1 MPRVTIPG
9 VGNVMFPDSMSDAD
23 IMAQAK
29 QMQTEAS
36 QPLLDPREL
45 GIGQLIGGG
54 FSRGIEGLK
63 GTVADL
69 IPAFGASMLGRDEYA
84 REQLGEYGARMAAEE
99 EINPTA
105 FKSYKDIQGI
115 GDAGSFIAETF
126 GELGPDIL
134 SFMVGAGVG
143 TTAGKA
149 VAKKGL
155 ESAVKREAAAFAAKR
170 NITGE
175 AKDQIEETML
185 RRAKF
190 GAAGVSARETGAK
203 VGLNTGLIGT
213 SMGINMPDVF
223 QSIYEDTGE
232 LAPGIALTIGS
243 LVGALDTYLPSK
255 ILKQL
260 GPAGKERIAAELL
273 QKSTVV
279 PTTFKKAF
287 AGQVLGTASGEAL
300 TESAQEALSMLGSQI
315 AGDQDPFFSQEN
327 VDQIITSALKG
338 FVGGSTYGA
347 PGAAVEAKRIKDE
360 STRLIAERE
369 AAAQALTPPAGVP
382 ALGYTP
388 TAMPVSST
396 GQAMTPEQAQLLQ
409 QQQEQA
415 QFEARV
421 GQPFSMEGYQG
432 DLFERE
438 KNLAEAEAGLARREQ
453 EAPVSTAPVAE
464 EVVGAGGEFKTSL
477 DADTL
482 KGTGLRPAS
491 GFYKKLL
498 NKDMAN
504 PEDQAA
510 VRDIL
515 VEVRNNPN
523 LSDSTKNAIE
533 SIAMQAFGAFAKQQE
548 MFGPRGGVLKGAD
561 YGRARP
567 KPPVDQPSGDSVQVS
582 DGQVR
587 TESAEGTAAPEEQG
601 LAAPAGVTAESG
613 VGEEPSGTALEPTA
627 EEDIAEQKRLLRRR
641 ADAERVVRRAQTSEE
656 SRKAKEKLQ
665 KVDDE
670 IDAFRAGADP
680 RADKRVAE
688 ILARS
693 AESQRRYE
701 EFTAELDANKA
712 LSQEEQDAIQA
723 ELQAEMGSEAAPVV
737 EEGKAKPARKRTK
750 GVSKGVVTAS
760 PTEPAEPVAKV
771 TTSTK
776 AKKQATAKATKA
788 VKEEKQPKVEG
799 TKEFRDLEGS
809 SSKDFMDFLGAGYMG
824 FAKQDVTDIDDN
836 VKVTNLLSNRVMVS
850 PKSNAA
856 KVYFSKMPRLVDNLV
871 NMAYDLAFDT
881 PQFRTEGESKLE
893 AKFFQGMNGANARL
907 AVDWVRANL
916 GPDANKRL
924 TRFISGFEQARDAYD
939 DKKLMSL
946 IMGGLSGTREN
957 YQDETVQGYID
968 ALQEELASTRNR
980 AERRAATGKTK
991 KLEADAVSNIGK
1003 PLHPAIVSALRQGDI
1018 VGALR
1023 LFGASNSG
1031 MLSKLANR
1039 LAEVIGDANIII
1051 QENLVDEAGNPV
1063 AGFFDPKTNTIH
1075 IDATIGMNS
1084 HTLLHEAVHAVT
1096 SHILENAS
1104 HVVTKQL
1111 QQLFD
1116 LVKGSLGSAY
1126 GATNLD
1132 EFVAEVKA
1140 NPEMKALLQ
1149 SINPNGEKINAWD
1162 KFVRIITNMLRR
1174 IVGMPPKPMESAFD
1188 TADRL
1193 IDAIISPAP
1202 DSRDAGKL
1210 FSVANSGTASKV
1222 FDRFGQTLESLPGM
1236 TPERAD
1242 NVHEFLKNTVGGNFR
1257 NFMLSLLPLN
1267 ALADIAK
1274 QKGLKNAMDVDRI
1287 VNERGGYEYKMN
1299 ESIEPLIQ
1307 RAEKFAKTNSQQQV
1321 DLFNEVVYGSTL
1333 GKVDPT
1339 KPRTDYKTPEQLA
1352 EYDKVKANYNKLNA
1366 NGKALYTQMRDAY
1379 KAMYQEIINSI
1390 GQRID
1395 AAVAD
1400 PATAKLIK
1408 QDIFDKLVQKG
1419 NIDPYFPLTRYGK
1432 YWLSYSARDAS
1443 GQMEFYVEAFET
1455 ERERSR
1461 MMAELQ
1467 KEGASDIEAFS
1478 NLSELNYRR
1487 VPSGSFVNS
1496 VLQIME
1502 LNKVDPK
1509 ASEEV
1514 MRLFLSTLPETA
1526 FAQSFQK
1533 RKETLGF
1540 KKDAIRALREKMYR
1554 TSHQLASMRYAAKL
1568 NAALDQMK
1576 DFARAVGKGT
1586 GEEAQRDN
1594 RVVNEYVKE
1603 FEKRINYINN
1613 PSVSKWAQV
1622 ATSFGFNMT
1631 LGFNVSSAV
1640 INLTQIPLIVLPYLG
1655 GIYGLDNTRRAL
1667 QQAYGIHLRS
1677 GFSRDVEIMGS
1688 NGQMVK
1694 QKAMPALDNYNFDDP
1709 NLPPE
1714 VRRLKTLSRVATD
1727 QGQLNRSQLYDI
1739 LEADDRSNPMSKI
1752 NAASGFIFHHGERIN
1767 RQVSLIAT
1775 YNLELD
1781 RLANPKAKLE
1791 EGGTAGDLTQEQK
1804 EEYAANRAIYLTEMT
1819 NGGIS
1824 AAAAPRIAQS
1834 SLGKVLFMFKRY
1846 GVSMYYMLFKTA
1858 REALKNED
1866 PEVRKAAMKQIAGIY
1881 GTAALFAGI
1890 QGLPLFGIAAMVY
1903 NMFAD
1908 DDEDDFESA
1917 TRSYLGEFWYKGL
1930 FNYVTNVEIAGRTG
1944 LSDLIVRDAGKQDS
1958 QTLALTMMEM
1968 LGGPVYGVASKV
1980 ERGLNMIRDGNV
1992 ERGIENIL
2000 PTSLGNAM
2008 KSIRYATEGT
2018 RTLRGDPIT
2027 GEVNSW
2033 NIAAQLFGFAPA
2045 DYSKQLEINS
2055 RLKGI
2060 DKKINQEASKIKRQY
2075 YVAHR
2080 VGDTE
2085 AKQEA
2090 KEKLLEL
2097 GAKHKGLEINRAT
2110 IGDILDRSMQAQE
2123 RATKETVNG
2132 VRYSSKMRKELMD
2145 MAKELE
2151 D

>member
-23 IMAQAK
+23 IMAQAQ
-29 QMQTEAS
+29 QMQADAS
-36 QPLLDPREL
+36 KPLLDPREL

-54 FSRGIEGLK
+54 FSRGIESLK
-63 GTVADL
+63 GTALDL
-69 IPAFGASMLGRDEYA
+69 IPALGASMIGRDEYA
-84 REQLGEYGARMAAEE
+84 KEQLGEYGKRMAAEE

-105 FKSYKDIQGI
+105 FKSYKDVQGI
-115 GDAGSFIAETF
+115 GDAGSFVAETF
-126 GELGPDIL
+126 GELGPDII
-134 SFMVGAGVG
+134 SFMLGAGVG

-155 ESAVKREAAAFAAKR
+155 ESAVKRGATEFAAKR
-170 NITGE
+170 GLTGE

-185 RRAKF
+185 RRAKL
-190 GAAGVSARETGAK
+190 GAAGVSATETGAK

-213 SMGINMPDVF
+213 SMGVNVPDVF

-243 LVGALDTYLPSK
+243 LVGALDTYLPGK

-327 VDQIITSALKG
+327 VDQIITAALKG
-338 FVGGSTYGA
+338 FVGGGTYGL
-347 PGAAVEAKRIKDE
+347 PGAAVEANREKSERNN
-360 STRLIAERE
+360 LIAQRE
-369 AAAQALTPPAGVP
+369 AAAQALTPADVP

-388 TAMPVSST
+388 QVMPVTPS
-396 GQAMTPEQAQLLQ
+396 GQAMDPQQAEMLR

-415 QFEARV
+415 EFEARV
-421 GQPFSMEGYQG
+421 GKPFSMEGYQG

-438 KNLAEAEAGLARREQ
+438 KNLAEAEAALTQRDQ
-453 EAPVSTAPVAE
+453 EAPASTAPVAE

-482 KGTGLRPAS
+482 KGTGLKPAS

-523 LSDSTKNAIE
+523 LSDSTKQAIE
-533 SIAMQAFGAFAKQQE
+533 SIAMQAFGAFAQQQE
-548 MFGPRGGVLKGAD
+548 MFGPRGGILKGAD

-567 KPPVDQPSGDSVQVS
+567 KPPVDQPSGDSVQVP
-582 DGQVR
+582 DEQVR

-601 LAAPAGVTAESG
+601 LVTPAGVTAESG
-613 VGEEPSGTALEPTA
+613 VREEPSGTALEVPQNLV
-627 EEDIAEQKRLLRRR
+627 DLLTQARE
-641 ADAERVVRRAQTSEE
+641 ADT
-656 SRKAKEKLQ
+656 KASMSKYS
-665 KVDDE
+665 
-670 IDAFRAGADP
+670 
-680 RADKRVAE
+680 ADKRNATM
-688 ILARS
+688 AS
-693 AESQRRYE
+693 RRYLNAME
-701 EFTAELDANKA
+701 QATGTSEVTSPAWQALNNAVVEKA
-712 LSQEEQDAIQA
+712 DTLSQEDQDAIQA
-723 ELQAEMGSEAAPVV
+723 ELEAEMGGETAPVV
-737 EEGKAKPARKRTK
+737 EKGKTKPTSKRTK
-750 GVSKGVVTAS
+750 GPAKGVVVAS

-776 AKKQATAKATKA
+776 AKKQATAKAPK
-788 VKEEKQPKVEG
+788 VVEEKQPKVEG
-799 TKEFRDLEGS
+799 TREFRDLEGS
-809 SSKDFMDFLGAGYMG
+809 SAKDFTDFLGAGYTG
-824 FAKQDVTDIDDN
+824 FAKEDVTDIDDN
-836 VKVTNLLSNRVMVS
+836 VKVTNLLSNRVMIS

-856 KVYFSKMPRLVDNLV
+856 KTYFSKMPRLVDNLV

-881 PQFRTEGESKLE
+881 PQFRSEGESKQE

-907 AVDWVRANL
+907 SVDWVRANL

-924 TRFISGFEQARDAYD
+924 SRFITGFEQARDAYD

-946 IMGGLSGTREN
+946 IMGGLSGTRES

-968 ALQEELASTRNR
+968 ALQEELASSRNR

-1039 LAEVIGDANIII
+1039 LAEVIGDANIVI

-1149 SINPNGEKINAWD
+1149 SINPNGEKITAYD

-1174 IVGMPPKPMESAFD
+1174 LVGMPPKPMESAFD
-1188 TADRL
+1188 AADRL
-1193 IDAIISPAP
+1193 VDAIISPAP

-1210 FSVANSGTASKV
+1210 FSVANSGTAGKV
-1222 FDRFGQTLESLPGM
+1222 FDRLGDTIAGLPGM

-1267 ALADIAK
+1267 ALADVAK

-1287 VNERGGYEYKMN
+1287 VNERGGYEYRMN

-1307 RAEKFAKTNSQQQV
+1307 RAEKFAKTNGQV
-1321 DLFNEVVYGSTL
+1321 QLDLFNEVVYGSTL

-1467 KEGASDIEAFS
+1467 KEGAGDIEAFS

-1622 ATSFGFNMT
+1622 ATSIGFNMT

-1655 GIYGLDNTRRAL
+1655 GVYGFDATRKAL
-1667 QQAYGIHLRS
+1667 QDAYGIHLRS

-1709 NLPPE
+1709 KLPPE
-1714 VRRLKTLSRVATD
+1714 VRRLKTLARIATD
-1727 QGQLNRSQLYDI
+1727 QGQLNRSQLFDI
-1739 LEADDRSNPMSKI
+1739 LEADDRSNPLAKV
-1752 NAASGFIFHHGERIN
+1752 NAASGFIFHHGERVN

-1791 EGGTAGDLTQEQK
+1791 EGGTAGDLTQQQK

-1944 LSDLIVRDAGKQDS
+1944 LSDLIVRDSGKQDS
-1958 QTLALTMMEM
+1958 QTVALTMMEM

-1980 ERGLNMIRDGNV
+1980 ERGLKMISEGNV

-2008 KSIRYATEGT
+2008 KSFRYATEGT
-2018 RTLRGDPIT
+2018 KTLRGDPIT

-2097 GAKHKGLEINRAT
+2097 GAKHRGLEINRAT
-2110 IGDILDRSMQAQE
+2110 IGDILDRSMKAQE

-2145 MAKELE
+2145 MAKDLE

>member
-1 MPRVTIPG
+1 
-9 VGNVMFPDSMSDAD
+9 MFPDSMSDAD

-63 GTVADL
+63 GTAFDL
-69 IPAFGASMLGRDEYA
+69 IPALGASIIGKDEYA
-84 REQLGEYGARMAAEE
+84 REQLGEYAKRMAAEE

-105 FKSYKDIQGI
+105 FKSYKNVDSI
-115 GDAGSFIAETF
+115 GDVGGFVAETF
-126 GELGPDIL
+126 GELGPDII
-134 SFMVGAGVG
+134 SFMLGAGVG
-143 TTAGKA
+143 TTAGKV

-155 ESAVKREAAAFAAKR
+155 ESAVKKEAAEFAAKR

-175 AKDQIEETML
+175 AKDKLEETML
-185 RRAKF
+185 RRAQY
-190 GAAGVSARETGAK
+190 GAAGTSAAESGAK
-203 VGLNTGLIGT
+203 IGLNTGLWGT
-213 SMGINMPDVF
+213 SLGINVPDVF
-223 QSIYEDTGE
+223 QSVYEDTGE

-279 PTTFKKAF
+279 PTTWKKAF
-287 AGQVLGTASGEAL
+287 GAEVLKTASGEGL
-300 TESAQEALSMLGSQI
+300 TESAQEALTILGSQI
-315 AGDQDPFFSQEN
+315 AGDKDPFFSGEN
-327 VDQIITSALKG
+327 VDHIITSALKG
-338 FVGGSTYGA
+338 FVGGGTYGT

-360 STRLIAERE
+360 RNLQIAERE
-369 AAAQALTPPAGVP
+369 AKQQGIDQALTPPAGVP

-388 TAMPVSST
+388 TTMPVTPS
-396 GQAMTPEQAQLLQ
+396 GQAMDPQQAEMLR
-409 QQQEQA
+409 QQQEQQA
-415 QFEARV
+415 FEERV

-438 KNLAEAEAGLARREQ
+438 KNLAEAEAGLAQRDQ
-453 EAPVSTAPVAE
+453 EAPVSVAPVAE
-464 EVVGAGGEFKTSL
+464 EVVGAGEEFKTSL
-477 DADTL
+477 DANTL
-482 KGTGLRPAS
+482 KGTGLKPAS

-515 VEVRNNPN
+515 VEIRNNPN
-523 LSDSTKNAIE
+523 LSDSTKQAIE

-548 MFGPRGGVLKGAD
+548 MIGPRGGILKGAD
-561 YGRARP
+561 YGRTRP
-567 KPPVDQPSGDSVQVS
+567 KPPVAEPDGDSVQVPA
-582 DGQVR
+582 GQAR
-587 TESAEGTAAPEEQG
+587 IESAEGTAAPEEQG
-601 LAAPAGVTAESG
+601 LAAPAGLTTEPG
-613 VGEEPSGTALEPTA
+613 VREEPSGVALEEVPQGLV
-627 EEDIAEQKRLLRRR
+627 DLLTQARE
-641 ADAERVVRRAQTSEE
+641 ADAKASTSKY
-656 SRKAKEKLQ
+656 S
-665 KVDDE
+665 
-670 IDAFRAGADP
+670 
-680 RADKRVAE
+680 ADKRNATM
-688 ILARS
+688 AS
-693 AESQRRYE
+693 RRYLNAME
-701 EFTAELDANKA
+701 QATGTNEVTSPAWQALNNAVVQKA
-712 LSQEEQDAIQA
+712 DTLSQEEQDAIQA
-723 ELQAEMGSEAAPVV
+723 ELEAEMGGEAAPVV
-737 EEGKAKPARKRTK
+737 EAGEVKPAAKRTK
-750 GVSKGVVTAS
+750 GVSKGVVTAA
-760 PTEPAEPVAKV
+760 PTQPAEPTAKV

-776 AKKQATAKATKA
+776 AKKQATAKAPKA
-788 VKEEKQPKVEG
+788 VEEKAPKPSKVEG

-824 FAKQDVTDIDDN
+824 FAKEDVTDIDDN
-836 VKVTNLLSNRVMVS
+836 ITVTSLLNDRVKPDQNST
-850 PKSNAA
+850 AA
-856 KVYFSKMPRLVDNLV
+856 KNYFSKMPRLVDNLI

-881 PQFRTEGESKLE
+881 PQFRAEGESKLE
-893 AKFFQGMNGANARL
+893 AKFFQGMNGKNARL

-916 GPDANKRL
+916 TPDANKRL
-924 TRFISGFEQARDAYD
+924 SGFIRGFEQARDAYT

-946 IMGGLSGTREN
+946 IMSGMSGTREN

-980 AERRAATGKTK
+980 TERRAATGKTK
-991 KLEADAVSNIGK
+991 KLEADAVSSIGK
-1003 PLHPAIVSALRQGDI
+1003 PLHPSIVSALRQGDI

-1039 LAEVIGDANIII
+1039 LAEVIGDTNIVI
-1051 QENLVDEAGNPV
+1051 QENLVDEVGNPV
-1063 AGFFDPKTNTIH
+1063 AGFYDPKTNTIH

-1104 HVVTKQL
+1104 HIVTKQL

-1140 NPEMKALLQ
+1140 NPEMVGLLK
-1149 SINPNGEKINAWD
+1149 SINPNGEKITAWD

-1174 IVGMPPKPMESAFD
+1174 IVGMPSKPMESAFD
-1188 TADRL
+1188 VADRL
-1193 IDAIISPAP
+1193 VDAIISPAP
-1202 DSRDAGKL
+1202 DSRDAGRL
-1210 FSVANSGTASKV
+1210 FAVANSGTAGKI
-1222 FDRFGQTLESLPGM
+1222 FDRLGDTIAGLPGM

-1242 NVHEFLKNTVGGNFR
+1242 GVHEFLKNTVGGNFR
-1257 NFMLSLLPLN
+1257 NFILSALPQN
-1267 ALADIAK
+1267 ALDDVAAS
-1274 QKGLKNAMDVDRI
+1274 KGLKNARMVGRLI
-1287 VNERGGYEYKMN
+1287 NEKGGYEYKMN

-1307 RAEKFAKTNSQQQV
+1307 RAEKFAKTNGQAQV
-1321 DLFNEVVYGSTL
+1321 DLFNGVVYGSTL

-1339 KPRTDYKTPEQLA
+1339 KLRTDYKTPEQLT

-1366 NGKALYTQMRDAY
+1366 NGKDLYVKMRDAY

-1390 GQRID
+1390 NQRID
-1395 AAVAD
+1395 ASVSD

-1408 QDIFDKLVQKG
+1408 EDILAKLTQKG
-1419 NIDPYFPLTRYGK
+1419 NIDPYFPLARYGK

-1461 MMAELQ
+1461 YVQQLLAGKTKQ
-1467 KEGASDIEAFS
+1467 EADAMQLERFS

-1487 VPSGSFVNS
+1487 VPSGAFVNS
-1496 VLQIME
+1496 IFQIME

-1509 ASEEV
+1509 VSEEV

-1540 KKDAIRALREKMYR
+1540 NKDAIRALREKMYR
-1554 TSHQLASMRYAAKL
+1554 TSHQLSSMRYAAKL
-1568 NAALDQMK
+1568 NAVLDEMK
-1576 DFARAVGKGT
+1576 DYTSAVGKGT
-1586 GEEAQRDN
+1586 NEESQRDN
-1594 RVVNEYVKE
+1594 RVLNEYVKE
-1603 FEKRINYINN
+1603 YEKRISYINN
-1613 PSVSKWAQV
+1613 PTVSKWAQV

-1655 GIYGLDNTRRAL
+1655 GIYGLDATRKAL
-1667 QQAYGIHLRS
+1667 QDAYGVHLRS
-1677 GFSRDVEIMGS
+1677 GFSRDVEIIGA
-1688 NGQMVK
+1688 NGEKVK
-1694 QKAMPALDNYNFDDP
+1694 QKSMPALDNYDFDDP
-1709 NLPPE
+1709 KLPPE
-1714 VRRLKTLSRVATD
+1714 VRRLKTLARIASE

-1739 LEADDRSNPMSKI
+1739 LEVDERSNPMSKI
-1752 NAASGFIFHHGERIN
+1752 NALSGFIFHHGERVN
-1767 RQVSLIAT
+1767 RQVALIAT
-1775 YNLELD
+1775 YNLELN

-1804 EEYAANRAIYLTEMT
+1804 KEYAANRSIYLTEMT
-1819 NGGIS
+1819 NGGIA

-1866 PEVRKAAMKQIAGIY
+1866 PEVRKAAMKQLAGIY
-1881 GTAALFAGI
+1881 GTAALFAGA
-1890 QGLPLFGIAAMVY
+1890 QGLPMFGILAMVY
-1903 NMFAD
+1903 NLFAD
-1908 DDEDDFESA
+1908 EDEDDLETA
-1917 TRSYLGEFWYKGL
+1917 TRSYLGEFFYKGL
-1930 FNYVTNVEIAGRTG
+1930 FNYVTNTEVAARTG
-1944 LSDLIVRDAGKQDS
+1944 LSDLIIRDAGKQDS
-1958 QTLALTMMEM
+1958 QTIALTMMEM

-1980 ERGLNMIRDGNV
+1980 ERGLKMIGEGNV
-1992 ERGIENIL
+1992 QRGIENIL
-2000 PTSLGNAM
+2000 PTAFGNLM
-2008 KSIRYATEGT
+2008 KSFRYATEGT
-2018 RTLRGDPIT
+2018 QTLRGDPIT
-2027 GEVNSW
+2027 GEVNAW
-2033 NIAAQLFGFAPA
+2033 NIGAQLFGFAPA
-2045 DYSKQLEINS
+2045 DYTKQLEINS

-2060 DKKINQEASKIKRQY
+2060 DKKINQEASKLKRQY
-2075 YVAHR
+2075 YVASR
-2080 VGDTE
+2080 VGDTDAKDE
-2085 AKQEA
+2085 AR
-2090 KEKLLEL
+2090 EKLLEL

-2110 IGDILDRSMQAQE
+2110 IGDVLDRSMQAQQ

-2132 VRYSSKMRKELMD
+2132 VRYSSKMRKELLD

>member
-45 GIGQLIGGG
+45 GIGQLISGG

-69 IPAFGASMLGRDEYA
+69 IPALGASMLGRDEYA
-84 REQLGEYGARMAAEE
+84 KEQLGEYSKRMAAEE

-105 FKSYKDIQGI
+105 YKSYKGIEGI
-115 GDAGSFIAETF
+115 GDVPGFVAETF
-126 GELGPDIL
+126 GELGPDIISYML
-134 SFMVGAGVG
+134 GAGVG
-143 TTAGKA
+143 TTVGKA
-149 VAKKGL
+149 ATKKGL
-155 ESAVKREAAAFAAKR
+155 ESVVKKEAAALAAKR
-170 NITGE
+170 GITGE
-175 AKDQIEETML
+175 AKDKLEETML
-185 RRAKF
+185 RRAQT
-190 GAAGVSARETGAK
+190 GAAGANAAETGAK
-203 VGLNTGLIGT
+203 VGLNTGLWGT
-213 SMGINMPDVF
+213 SLGTNVPDVF
-223 QSIYEDTGE
+223 QSVYEDTGE
-232 LAPGIALTIGS
+232 LSPGIALTIGS
-243 LVGALDTYLPSK
+243 LVGALDTYLPGK
-255 ILKQL
+255 VLKQL
-260 GPAGKERIAAELL
+260 GRSGKERIAAEML

-279 PTTFKKAF
+279 PTTWKKAF
-287 AGQVLGTASGEAL
+287 GAEVLKTAGGEGL
-300 TESAQEALSMLGSQI
+300 TESAQEMLSILGSQI
-315 AGDQDPFFSQEN
+315 AGDKDDFFSQEN
-327 VDQIITSALKG
+327 VDHIITSAVKG
-338 FVGGSTYGA
+338 FIGGGTYGT

-360 STRLIAERE
+360 RNNQIAQR
-369 AAAQALTPPAGVP
+369 QAIADALQPAEIP

-388 TAMPVSST
+388 QAMPVTPS
-396 GQAMTPEQAQLLQ
+396 GQAMDPQQAEILR

-415 QFEARV
+415 AFEQRV

-438 KNLAEAEAGLARREQ
+438 KNLAEAEAALADKETTQ
-453 EAPVSTAPVAE
+453 AAEPVAQ
-464 EVVGAGGEFKTSL
+464 EVISEFKTTL

-482 KGTGLRPAS
+482 KGTGLKPAS
-491 GFYKKLL
+491 GFFKKLL

-523 LSDSTKNAIE
+523 LSESTKNAIE

-567 KPPVDQPSGDSVQVS
+567 KPPVTEPSGEGIQIPTEQTRV
-582 DGQVR
+582 
-587 TESAEGTAAPEEQG
+587 ESAEGVAAPEEQG
-601 LAAPAGVTAESG
+601 LDTTAGTISEPG
-613 VGEEPSGTALEPTA
+613 VGEEA
-627 EEDIAEQKRLLRRR
+627 
-641 ADAERVVRRAQTSEE
+641 V
-656 SRKAKEKLQ
+656 
-665 KVDDE
+665 
-670 IDAFRAGADP
+670 GAP
-680 RADKRVAE
+680 
-688 ILARS
+688 L
-693 AESQRRYE
+693 
-701 EFTAELDANKA
+701 T
-712 LSQEEQDAIQA
+712 QEEQDAIQA
-723 ELQAEMGSEAAPVV
+723 ELQAELGAEAAPAIQQAMEQAAPMV
-737 EEGKAKPARKRTK
+737 EAGVAQPIVKPVK
-750 GVSKGVVTAS
+750 GTSKGVVTAA
-760 PTEPAEPVAKV
+760 PTQPAEPVAKV

-776 AKKQATAKATKA
+776 AKKQAAAKAPKA

-824 FAKQDVTDIDDN
+824 FAKEDVTDIDDN

-850 PKSNAA
+850 PKSVAA
-856 KVYFSKMPRLVDNLV
+856 KTYFSKMPRLVDNLI
-871 NMAYDLAFDT
+871 NMAYDLAFNT
-881 PQFRTEGESKLE
+881 PQFRSEGESKQE

-907 AVDWVRANL
+907 ATDWVRANL
-916 GPDANKRL
+916 GKEANSKL
-924 TRFISGFEQARDAYD
+924 SRFISGFEQARDAFT
-939 DKKLMSL
+939 DKKLMAL
-946 IMGGLSGTREN
+946 IMSGLSGTREN

-968 ALQEELASTRNR
+968 TLQEELASTRNR
-980 AERRAATGKTK
+980 AERRAASGKTK
-991 KLEADAVSNIGK
+991 KLEADAVVNIGQ
-1003 PLHPAIVSALRQGDI
+1003 PLHPSIVSALRQGDI
-1018 VGALR
+1018 IGALR

-1039 LAEVIGDANIII
+1039 LAEVIGDTNIVI

-1063 AGFFDPKTNTIH
+1063 AGFYDPKTNTIH

-1149 SINPNGEKINAWD
+1149 SINPNGEKITAWD
-1162 KFVRIITNMLRR
+1162 KFVRIISNMLRR
-1174 IVGMPPKPMESAFD
+1174 IVGMPPKPLESAFD
-1188 TADRL
+1188 AADRL
-1193 IDAIISPAP
+1193 VDMIISPAP

-1210 FSVANSGTASKV
+1210 FSVANSGTAGKV
-1222 FDRFGQTLESLPGM
+1222 FDRLGAALESLPGM

-1242 NVHEFLKNTVGGNFR
+1242 NVHEFLKNTLGGNFR
-1257 NFMLSLLPLN
+1257 SFMLSTLPLN

-1274 QKGLKNAMDVDRI
+1274 QKGLKNAMEVDRI
-1287 VNERGGYEYKMN
+1287 VNERGGFEYKMN
-1299 ESIEPLIQ
+1299 ESIEPLVK
-1307 RAEKFAKTNSQQQV
+1307 RAETFAKTNGQV
-1321 DLFNEVVYGSTL
+1321 QLDLFNEVVYSSTL

-1379 KAMYQEIINSI
+1379 KAMYQQIIESI

-1395 AAVAD
+1395 ASVSD

-1408 QDIFDKLVQKG
+1408 KDIFDKLIQKG

-1467 KEGASDIEAFS
+1467 KEGATDIESFS
-1478 NLSELNYRR
+1478 NLSEINYRR
-1487 VPSGSFVNS
+1487 VPSNSFVNS
-1496 VLQIME
+1496 ILQIME

-1509 ASEEV
+1509 ATEEV

-1526 FAQSFQK
+1526 FAQSFQR

-1554 TSHQLASMRYAAKL
+1554 TSHQIASMRYAAKL

-1576 DFARAVGKGT
+1576 DYARAVGKGT

-1613 PSVSKWAQV
+1613 PTVSKWSQV
-1622 ATSFGFNMT
+1622 ATSIGFNMT
-1631 LGFNVSSAV
+1631 LGFNISSAV

-1655 GIYGLDNTRRAL
+1655 GVYGFDATRKAL
-1667 QQAYGIHLRS
+1667 QDAYGIHLRS
-1677 GFSRDVEIMGS
+1677 GFDREVEIIGA
-1688 NGQMVK
+1688 NGQKVK
-1694 QKAMPALDNYNFDDP
+1694 QKSMPALDNYNFDDP
-1709 NLPPE
+1709 KLPPE
-1714 VRRLKTLSRVATD
+1714 VRRLKTLARIAKD
-1727 QGQLNRSQLYDI
+1727 QGQLNRSQLFDI
-1739 LEADDRSNPMSKI
+1739 LETDDRNNPLAKI
-1752 NAASGFIFHHGERIN
+1752 NAASGFVFHHGERIN

-1903 NMFAD
+1903 NLFAD

-1930 FNYVTNVEIAGRTG
+1930 FNYVTNIEIAGRTG

-1958 QTLALTMMEM
+1958 QTVALTMMEM

-2000 PTSLGNAM
+2000 PTSLGNIM
-2008 KSIRYATEGT
+2008 KGIRYATEGT
-2018 RTLRGDPIT
+2018 KTLRGDPIT
-2027 GEVNSW
+2027 GEVNAW
-2033 NIAAQLFGFAPA
+2033 NVGAQMFGFALA
-2045 DYSKQLEINS
+2045 DYTKQLEINS

-2060 DKKINQEASKIKRQY
+2060 DKKVNQEASKLKRQY
-2075 YVAHR
+2075 YVATR
-2080 VGDTE
+2080 VGDSD
-2085 AKQEA
+2085 AKKAA
-2090 KEKLLEL
+2090 KDKLLEL
-2097 GAKHKGLEINRAT
+2097 GAKHRGLEINEAT
-2110 IGDILDRSMQAQE
+2110 IGDILDRSMKAQE

-2132 VRYSSKMRKELMD
+2132 VRYSSKMRKELLEMSKD
-2145 MAKELE
+2145 ME

>member
-9 VGNVMFPDSMSDAD
+9 VGDVMFPDSMSDND

-29 QMQTEAS
+29 QMQVQAS
-36 QPLLDPREL
+36 QPMLDPREL
-45 GIGQLIGGG
+45 GIGQLIKGG

-63 GTVADL
+63 GTALDL
-69 IPAFGASMLGRDEYA
+69 IPALGASLIGKDDYA
-84 REQLGEYGARMAAEE
+84 REQLGEYAKRMAAEE

-115 GDAGSFIAETF
+115 GDAGSFVAETF
-126 GELGPDIL
+126 GELGPDII

-149 VAKKGL
+149 IAKKSL
-155 ESAVKREAAAFAAKR
+155 EGAVKKEAAELAAKR
-170 NITGE
+170 NLTGE
-175 AKDQIEETML
+175 AKDKIEETML
-185 RRAKF
+185 RRAQF

-213 SMGINMPDVF
+213 SMGVNVPDVF

-232 LAPGIALTIGS
+232 LSPGIALTIGS

-260 GPAGKERIAAELL
+260 GPVGKERIAAELL

-287 AGQVLGTASGEAL
+287 GAEVLKTASGEAI

-315 AGDQDPFFSQEN
+315 AGDTDPFFSQEN

-347 PGAAVEAKRIKDE
+347 PGAAVEAKRIKDA
-360 STRLIAERE
+360 RNNLIAQRE
-369 AAAQALTPPAGVP
+369 AAAGALTPATVP

-388 TAMPVSST
+388 QAMPVSSS
-396 GQAMTPEQAQLLQ
+396 GQAMTPEQAEVLR

-415 QFEARV
+415 AFDERV
-421 GQPFSMEGYQG
+421 GQPFSMQGYQG

-438 KNLAEAEAGLARREQ
+438 KNLAEAEAALTQ
-453 EAPVSTAPVAE
+453 ETPVAQ
-464 EVVGAGGEFKTSL
+464 EVVAAGGEFKTLL

-482 KGTGLRPAS
+482 KGTGLKPAS
-491 GFYKKLL
+491 GYYKKLL
-498 NKDMAN
+498 NKDMSN

-510 VRDIL
+510 VRDVL

-523 LSDSTKNAIE
+523 LSDSTKQAIE

-548 MFGPRGGVLKGAD
+548 MIGPRGGILKGAD
-561 YGRARP
+561 YGRTRP
-567 KPPVDQPSGDSVQVS
+567 RPPITEPSGGSTQVP
-582 DGQVR
+582 DEQVR
-587 TESAEGTAAPEEQG
+587 TESADGTTALEEQG
-601 LAAPAGVTAESG
+601 LDTTAGTTTGAGVR
-613 VGEEPSGTALEPTA
+613 EEPSSVALTQ
-627 EEDIAEQKRLLRRR
+627 ED
-641 ADAERVVRRAQTSEE
+641 
-656 SRKAKEKLQ
+656 
-665 KVDDE
+665 
-670 IDAFRAGADP
+670 
-680 RADKRVAE
+680 
-688 ILARS
+688 
-693 AESQRRYE
+693 
-701 EFTAELDANKA
+701 
-712 LSQEEQDAIQA
+712 QDAIQA
-723 ELQAEMGSEAAPVV
+723 ELEAEMGAEAAPAIKQAIQEVQQTKPVV
-737 EEGKAKPARKRTK
+737 AKKEVKSLP
-750 GVSKGVVTAS
+750 VVAV
-760 PTEPAEPVAKV
+760 PTISVEPIAKV

-776 AKKQATAKATKA
+776 AKKQPKA
-788 VKEEKQPKVEG
+788 VEEKAPKPSKVEG
-799 TKEFRDLEGS
+799 TREFRDLEGPS
-809 SSKDFMDFLGAGYMG
+809 KKDFMDFLGAGYTG

-836 VKVTNLLSNRVMVS
+836 LTVTSLLNDGVR
-850 PKSNAA
+850 PDQKSMAA
-856 KVYFSKMPRLVDNLV
+856 KNYFSKMPRIVDNLI

-881 PQFRTEGESKLE
+881 PQFRAEGESKLE
-893 AKFFQGMNGANARL
+893 GTFFKGMNGANARL

-916 GPDANKRL
+916 GPDSNKRL
-924 TRFISGFEQARDAYD
+924 TDSIRGFEKARDAYT
-939 DKKLMSL
+939 DKQLMSL

-980 AERRAATGKTK
+980 AERRAVTGKTK
-991 KLEADAVSNIGK
+991 KLEADAVSSVGK
-1003 PLHPAIVSALRQGDI
+1003 PLHPSIVSALRQGDI

-1039 LAEVIGDANIII
+1039 LAEVIGDTNIVI
-1051 QENLVDEAGNPV
+1051 QENLVDEAGKRL
-1063 AGFFDPKTNTIH
+1063 AGFYDPKTNTIH

-1096 SHILENAS
+1096 SHILANAS
-1104 HVVTKQL
+1104 HIVTKQL
-1111 QQLFD
+1111 KQLFD

-1140 NPEMKALLQ
+1140 NPEMVSLLK
-1149 SINPNGEKINAWD
+1149 SINPNGESITAWD
-1162 KFVRIITNMLRR
+1162 KFVRIISNMLRR

-1188 TADRL
+1188 VADRL
-1193 IDAIISPAP
+1193 VDAIISPAP
-1202 DSRDAGKL
+1202 ESRDAGRL
-1210 FSVANSGTASKV
+1210 FAVANSGTAGKV
-1222 FDRFGQTLESLPGM
+1222 FDRLGAAIESLPGM

-1242 NVHEFLKNTVGGNFR
+1242 GVHEFLKNTVGGNFR
-1257 NFMLSLLPLN
+1257 NFILSALPQN
-1267 ALADIAK
+1267 ALDDVAAS
-1274 QKGLKNAMDVDRI
+1274 KGLKGARMIGRLI
-1287 VNERGGYEYKMN
+1287 NERGGYEYKMN
-1299 ESIEPLIQ
+1299 ESIEPLVQ
-1307 RAEKFAKTNSQQQV
+1307 RAEKFAKTNSPAQL
-1321 DLFNEVVYGSTL
+1321 DLFNEVVYSSTL

-1352 EYDKVKANYNKLNA
+1352 EYDKVKTNYNKLNA
-1366 NGKALYTQMRDAY
+1366 NGKDLYVKMRDAY
-1379 KAMYQEIINSI
+1379 KAMYQEIIDSI
-1390 GQRID
+1390 NQRID
-1395 AAVAD
+1395 ASVTD
-1400 PATAKLIK
+1400 PETAKLIK
-1408 QDIFDKLVQKG
+1408 KDILAKLTQKG
-1419 NIDPYFPLTRYGK
+1419 NLDPYFPLTRYGK

-1461 MMAELQ
+1461 YEQQLLAGKTKQEVDSMQIQE
-1467 KEGASDIEAFS
+1467 FS

-1487 VPSGSFVNS
+1487 MPSGSFVNS

-1514 MRLFLSTLPETA
+1514 MRLFLTTLPETA

-1540 KKDAIRALREKMYR
+1540 KKDAVRALREKMYR
-1554 TSHQLASMRYAAKL
+1554 TAHQLASMRYAAKI
-1568 NAALDQMK
+1568 NAALDQMQEYAK
-1576 DFARAVGKGT
+1576 SVGKGT
-1586 GEEAQRDN
+1586 SEEAQQDN
-1594 RVVNEYVKE
+1594 RVLNEYVKE
-1603 FEKRINYINN
+1603 YEKRIDYINN
-1613 PSVSKWAQV
+1613 PTVSKWAQL

-1655 GIYGLDNTRRAL
+1655 GVYGFDATRKAL
-1667 QQAYGIHLRS
+1667 QDAYGIHLRS
-1677 GFSRDVEIMGS
+1677 GFNRDVEIIGS
-1688 NGQMVK
+1688 NGQKVK
-1694 QKAMPALDNYNFDDP
+1694 QKSMPALDNYDFDDP
-1709 NLPPE
+1709 KLPPE
-1714 VRRLKTLSRVATD
+1714 VRRLKTLSRIATE

-1739 LEADDRSNPMSKI
+1739 LEVDERSNPMSKI
-1752 NAASGFIFHHGERIN
+1752 NALSGFIFHHGERVN
-1767 RQVSLIAT
+1767 RQVALIAT
-1775 YNLELD
+1775 YNLELN

-1791 EGGTAGDLTQEQK
+1791 DGGTSGDLTQEQK

-1819 NGGIS
+1819 NGGVS
-1824 AAAAPRIAQS
+1824 AASAPRLAQS

-1858 REALKNED
+1858 REAYKNED
-1866 PEVRKAAMKQIAGIY
+1866 PEIRKAAMKQLAGIY
-1881 GTAALFAGI
+1881 GTAALFAGA
-1890 QGLPLFGIAAMVY
+1890 QGLPMFGILAMVY
-1903 NMFAD
+1903 NLFAD
-1908 DDEDDFESA
+1908 EDEDDLETA
-1917 TRSYLGEFWYKGL
+1917 TRSYLGEFFYKGL
-1930 FNYVTNVEIAGRTG
+1930 FNYVTNTEIAARTG
-1944 LSDLIVRDAGKQDS
+1944 LSDLIIRDAGKQDS
-1958 QTLALTMMEM
+1958 QTIALTMMEM

-1980 ERGLNMIRDGNV
+1980 ERGLNMIKEGNV
-1992 ERGIENIL
+1992 QRGIENIV
-2000 PTSLGNAM
+2000 PTSLGNLL

-2018 RTLRGDPIT
+2018 QTLRGDPIT

-2045 DYSKQLEINS
+2045 DYTKQLEINS

-2075 YVAHR
+2075 YIASR
-2080 VGDTE
+2080 VGDTDAKDE
-2085 AKQEA
+2085 AR
-2090 KEKLLEL
+2090 EKLLEL
-2097 GAKHKGLEINRAT
+2097 GAKHKGLEINSAT
-2110 IGDILDRSMQAQE
+2110 INEILDRSMQAQQ

-2132 VRYSSKMRKELMD
+2132 VRYSSKMRKELLD

>member
-45 GIGQLIGGG
+45 GIGQLIKGG

-63 GTVADL
+63 GTAFDL
-69 IPAFGASMLGRDEYA
+69 IPALGASMIGKDEYA
-84 REQLGEYGARMAAEE
+84 REQLGEYAKRMAAEE

-105 FKSYKDIQGI
+105 FKSYKNIDSV
-115 GDAGSFIAETF
+115 GDVGGFVAETF
-126 GELGPDIL
+126 GELGPDII
-134 SFMVGAGVG
+134 SFMLGAGVG

-149 VAKKGL
+149 VAKKSL
-155 ESAVKREAAAFAAKR
+155 ESAVKKEAAEFAAKR

-175 AKDQIEETML
+175 AKDKLEETMV
-185 RRAKF
+185 RRAKY
-190 GAAGVSARETGAK
+190 GAAGTSAAETGAK
-203 VGLNTGLIGT
+203 VGLNTGLWGT
-213 SMGINMPDVF
+213 SLGINVPDVF
-223 QSIYEDTGE
+223 QSVYEDTGE

-279 PTTFKKAF
+279 PTTWKKAF
-287 AGQVLGTASGEAL
+287 GAEVLKTASGEAL
-300 TESAQEALSMLGSQI
+300 TESAQEALSILGSQI
-315 AGDQDPFFSQEN
+315 AGDKDPFFSEEN
-327 VDQIITSALKG
+327 VDHIITSALKG
-338 FVGGSTYGA
+338 FVGGGTYGT

-360 STRLIAERE
+360 RNLQIAERE
-369 AAAQALTPPAGVP
+369 AKQQAIDQALTPPAGVP

-388 TAMPVSST
+388 TSMPVSSS
-396 GQAMTPEQAQLLQ
+396 GQAMTPEQAEMLR
-409 QQQEQA
+409 QQQEQQA
-415 QFEARV
+415 FEERV
-421 GQPFSMEGYQG
+421 GKPFSMEGYQG

-438 KNLAEAEAGLARREQ
+438 KNLAEAEAALAQRDQ
-453 EAPVSTAPVAE
+453 EAPVSVAPVAE

-482 KGTGLRPAS
+482 KGAGLKPAS

-515 VEVRNNPN
+515 IEVRNNPN
-523 LSDSTKNAIE
+523 LSDSTKQAIE

-548 MFGPRGGVLKGAD
+548 MIGPRGGILKGAD
-561 YGRARP
+561 YGRARLQ
-567 KPPVDQPSGDSVQVS
+567 PPVTEPSGESVSVPA
-582 DGQVR
+582 GQARVEP
-587 TESAEGTAAPEEQG
+587 TEGTAAPEEQG
-601 LAAPAGVTAESG
+601 LAAPAGVTAEPG
-613 VGEEPSGTALEPTA
+613 VREEPSG
-627 EEDIAEQKRLLRRR
+627 
-641 ADAERVVRRAQTSEE
+641 V
-656 SRKAKEKLQ
+656 
-665 KVDDE
+665 
-670 IDAFRAGADP
+670 
-680 RADKRVAE
+680 
-688 ILARS
+688 
-693 AESQRRYE
+693 
-701 EFTAELDANKA
+701 A

-723 ELQAEMGSEAAPVV
+723 ELQAEMGAEAAPAIQQAIQEVQQAAPVV
-737 EEGKAKPARKRTK
+737 EAGEVKPVAKRTK
-750 GVSKGVVTAS
+750 GTSKGVVTAA
-760 PTEPAEPVAKV
+760 PTQPAEPIAKV

-776 AKKQATAKATKA
+776 AKKQTTAKAPKA
-788 VKEEKQPKVEG
+788 VEEKAPKPSKVEG

-824 FAKQDVTDIDDN
+824 FAKEDVTDIDDN
-836 VKVTNLLSNRVMVS
+836 IIVTNLLSNRVKPDQNSV
-850 PKSNAA
+850 AA
-856 KVYFSKMPRLVDNLV
+856 KNYFSKMPRLVDNLI

-881 PQFRTEGESKLE
+881 PQFRAEGESKLE
-893 AKFFQGMNGANARL
+893 AKFFQGMNGKNARL
-907 AVDWVRANL
+907 AVDWVRTNL
-916 GPDANKRL
+916 TPEANKRL
-924 TRFISGFEQARDAYD
+924 SGFIRGFEQARDAYD
-939 DKKLMSL
+939 NKKLMAL
-946 IMGGLSGTREN
+946 IMGGMSGTREN

-991 KLEADAVSNIGK
+991 KLEADAVSSIGK
-1003 PLHPAIVSALRQGDI
+1003 PLHPSIVSALRQGDI

-1039 LAEVIGDANIII
+1039 LAEVIGDTNIVI

-1063 AGFFDPKTNTIH
+1063 AGFYDPKTNTIH

-1149 SINPNGEKINAWD
+1149 SINPNGEKITAWD

-1174 IVGMPPKPMESAFD
+1174 ILRMPPKPMESAFD
-1188 TADRL
+1188 VADRL

-1202 DSRDAGKL
+1202 DFRDAGKL
-1210 FSVANSGTASKV
+1210 FAVANSGTAGKV
-1222 FDRFGQTLESLPGM
+1222 FDRLGAAIESLPGM

-1242 NVHEFLKNTVGGNFR
+1242 GVHEFLKNTVGGNFR
-1257 NFMLSLLPLN
+1257 NFILSALPLN
-1267 ALADIAK
+1267 ALSDIAK

-1299 ESIEPLIQ
+1299 ESIEPLIK
-1307 RAEKFAKTNSQQQV
+1307 RAETFAKTNGQAQV
-1321 DLFNEVVYGSTL
+1321 DLFNEVVYSSTL

-1339 KPRTDYKTPEQLA
+1339 KDRTNYKTPEQLA
-1352 EYDKVKANYNKLNA
+1352 EYDRIKAIYDKKLNA
-1366 NGKALYTQMRDAY
+1366 NGRDLYVKMRDAY

-1395 AAVAD
+1395 ASVSD

-1408 QDIFDKLVQKG
+1408 QDIFDKLIQKG
-1419 NIDPYFPLTRYGK
+1419 NLDPYFPLTRYGK
-1432 YWLSYSARDAS
+1432 YWLSYSARDAN

-1478 NLSELNYRR
+1478 NLSEINYRR

-1576 DFARAVGKGT
+1576 EYARAVGKGT

-1613 PSVSKWAQV
+1613 PTVSKWAQV

-1677 GFSRDVEIMGS
+1677 GFNRDVEIIGA
-1688 NGQMVK
+1688 NGQKSK
-1694 QKAMPALDNYNFDDP
+1694 QKSMPALDNYDFDDP
-1709 NLPPE
+1709 KLPPE
-1714 VRRLKTLSRVATD
+1714 VRRLKTLARIASE

-1791 EGGTAGDLTQEQK
+1791 EGGTAGDLTQQQK

-1903 NMFAD
+1903 NLFAD
-1908 DDEDDFESA
+1908 EDEDDFESA
-1917 TRSYLGEFWYKGL
+1917 TRAYLGEFWYKGL

-1944 LSDLIVRDAGKQDS
+1944 LSDLIIRDAGKQDS
-1958 QTLALTMMEM
+1958 QTVALTMMEM

-1980 ERGLNMIRDGNV
+1980 ERGLKMISEGNV
-1992 ERGIENIL
+1992 QRGIENIL
-2000 PTSLGNAM
+2000 PTSLGNVM
-2008 KSIRYATEGT
+2008 KSFRYTTEGT
-2018 RTLRGDPIT
+2018 QTLRGDPIT
-2027 GEVNSW
+2027 GEVNAW
-2033 NIAAQLFGFAPA
+2033 NIGAQLFGFAPA
-2045 DYSKQLEINS
+2045 DYTKQLEINS

-2060 DKKINQEASKIKRQY
+2060 DKKVNQEASKLKRQY
-2075 YVAHR
+2075 YVASR
-2080 VGDTE
+2080 VGDTD

-2090 KEKLLEL
+2090 KDKLLEL

-2110 IGDILDRSMQAQE
+2110 IGDILDRSMKAQE

-2132 VRYSSKMRKELMD
+2132 VRYSSKMRKELLD

>member
-29 QMQTEAS
+29 QMQTDAS
-36 QPLLDPREL
+36 KPLLDPREL
-45 GIGQLIGGG
+45 GIGQLISGG

-69 IPAFGASMLGRDEYA
+69 IPAFGASMIGRDEYA
-84 REQLGEYGARMAAEE
+84 REQLGEFGKRMAAEE

-105 FKSYKDIQGI
+105 FRSYKDVQGI
-115 GDAGSFIAETF
+115 GDVGGFVAETF

-143 TTAGKA
+143 TTAGKTI
-149 VAKKGL
+149 AKKGL
-155 ESAVKREAAAFAAKR
+155 ESAVKREAAEFAAKR

-175 AKDQIEETML
+175 AKDQLEETML

-190 GAAGVSARETGAK
+190 GAAGVSATETGAK

-213 SMGINMPDVF
+213 SMGINVPDVF
-223 QSIYEDTGE
+223 QSIYDDTGE

-243 LVGALDTYLPSK
+243 LVGALDTYLPGK

-260 GPAGKERIAAELL
+260 GPKGKERIAAELL

-287 AGQVLGTASGEAL
+287 AGQVLATAGGEAL

-360 STRLIAERE
+360 RARLIAERE
-369 AAAQALTPPAGVP
+369 AAAQALTPPANVP

-613 VGEEPSGTALEPTA
+613 VREEPSGTALEVPQNLV
-627 EEDIAEQKRLLRRR
+627 DLLTQARE
-641 ADAERVVRRAQTSEE
+641 ADT
-656 SRKAKEKLQ
+656 KASMSKYS
-665 KVDDE
+665 
-670 IDAFRAGADP
+670 
-680 RADKRVAE
+680 ADKRNATM
-688 ILARS
+688 AS
-693 AESQRRYE
+693 RRYLNAME
-701 EFTAELDANKA
+701 QATGTSEVTSPAWQALNNAVVEKA
-712 LSQEEQDAIQA
+712 DTLSQEEQDAIQA
-723 ELQAEMGSEAAPVV
+723 ELQAEMGGEAAPVV
-737 EEGKAKPARKRTK
+737 EEGKAKPTSKRTK
-750 GVSKGVVTAS
+750 GPAKGVVVAS
-760 PTEPAEPVAKV
+760 PTESAEPIAKV

-776 AKKQATAKATKA
+776 AKKQAAPKAPK
-788 VKEEKQPKVEG
+788 VVEEKQPKVEG
-799 TKEFRDLEGS
+799 TREFRDLEGS

-856 KVYFSKMPRLVDNLV
+856 KTYFSKMPRLVDNLV

-907 AVDWVRANL
+907 SVDWVRNNL
-916 GPDANKRL
+916 SSDTNKRL
-924 TRFISGFEQARDAYD
+924 SRFISGFEQARDAYD

-968 ALQEELASTRNR
+968 ALQEELASSRNR

-1039 LAEVIGDANIII
+1039 LAEVIGDANIVI

-1299 ESIEPLIQ
+1299 ESIEPLVQ

-1408 QDIFDKLVQKG
+1408 KDIFDKLVQKG

-1467 KEGASDIEAFS
+1467 KEGAGDIEAFS

-1613 PSVSKWAQV
+1613 PTVSKWSQV

-1714 VRRLKTLSRVATD
+1714 VRRLKTLSRIATD
-1727 QGQLNRSQLYDI
+1727 QGQLNRSQLFDI
-1739 LEADDRSNPMSKI
+1739 LEADDRSNPLAKV

-1791 EGGTAGDLTQEQK
+1791 EGGTAGDLTQQQK

-1944 LSDLIVRDAGKQDS
+1944 LSDLIVRDSGKQDS
-1958 QTLALTMMEM
+1958 QTVALTMMEM

-1980 ERGLNMIRDGNV
+1980 ERGLKMIGEGNV

-2000 PTSLGNAM
+2000 PTSLGNVM
-2008 KSIRYATEGT
+2008 KSFRYATEGT
-2018 RTLRGDPIT
+2018 KTLRGDPIS

-2033 NIAAQLFGFAPA
+2033 NVAAQLFGFAPA
-2045 DYSKQLEINS
+2045 DYTKQLEINS

-2132 VRYSSKMRKELMD
+2132 VRYSSKMRKELLD

>member
-1 MPRVTIPG
+1 
-9 VGNVMFPDSMSDAD
+9 
-23 IMAQAK
+23 
-29 QMQTEAS
+29 
-36 QPLLDPREL
+36 
-45 GIGQLIGGG
+45 
-54 FSRGIEGLK
+54 
-63 GTVADL
+63 
-69 IPAFGASMLGRDEYA
+69 
-84 REQLGEYGARMAAEE
+84 
-99 EINPTA
+99 
-105 FKSYKDIQGI
+105 
-115 GDAGSFIAETF
+115 
-126 GELGPDIL
+126 
-134 SFMVGAGVG
+134 
-143 TTAGKA
+143 
-149 VAKKGL
+149 
-155 ESAVKREAAAFAAKR
+155 
-170 NITGE
+170 
-175 AKDQIEETML
+175 
-185 RRAKF
+185 
-190 GAAGVSARETGAK
+190 
-203 VGLNTGLIGT
+203 
-213 SMGINMPDVF
+213 
-223 QSIYEDTGE
+223 
-232 LAPGIALTIGS
+232 
-243 LVGALDTYLPSK
+243 
-255 ILKQL
+255 
-260 GPAGKERIAAELL
+260 
-273 QKSTVV
+273 
-279 PTTFKKAF
+279 
-287 AGQVLGTASGEAL
+287 
-300 TESAQEALSMLGSQI
+300 
-315 AGDQDPFFSQEN
+315 
-327 VDQIITSALKG
+327 
-338 FVGGSTYGA
+338 
-347 PGAAVEAKRIKDE
+347 
-360 STRLIAERE
+360 
-369 AAAQALTPPAGVP
+369 
-382 ALGYTP
+382 
-388 TAMPVSST
+388 
-396 GQAMTPEQAQLLQ
+396 
-409 QQQEQA
+409 
-415 QFEARV
+415 
-421 GQPFSMEGYQG
+421 
-432 DLFERE
+432 
-438 KNLAEAEAGLARREQ
+438 
-453 EAPVSTAPVAE
+453 
-464 EVVGAGGEFKTSL
+464 
-477 DADTL
+477 
-482 KGTGLRPAS
+482 
-491 GFYKKLL
+491 
-498 NKDMAN
+498 MAN

-641 ADAERVVRRAQTSEE
+641 TDAERVVRRAQTSEE

-693 AESQRRYE
+693 AENQKRYE
-701 EFTAELDANKA
+701 EFTAELDAKEA
-712 LSQEEQDAIQA
+712 LSQEDQNAIQA
-723 ELQAEMGSEAAPVV
+723 ELQAEMGGEAAPVV

-799 TKEFRDLEGS
+799 TKEFRDLAGS
-809 SSKDFMDFLGAGYMG
+809 SSKDFTDFLGAGYMG
-824 FAKQDVTDIDDN
+824 FAKEDVTDIDDN
-836 VKVTNLLSNRVMVS
+836 VKVTNLLSNRVMIS

-856 KVYFSKMPRLVDNLV
+856 KNYFSKMPRLVDNLI

-881 PQFRTEGESKLE
+881 PQFRAEGESKLE

-907 AVDWVRANL
+907 AVDWVRNNL

-924 TRFISGFEQARDAYD
+924 SRFITGFEQARDAYT
-939 DKKLMSL
+939 DKKLMAL

-957 YQDETVQGYID
+957 YANETVQGYID

-980 AERRAATGKTK
+980 ADRRKVFPNAEQRRAAIAEQEAFEKELAEIKAKKPQIK

-1039 LAEVIGDANIII
+1039 LAEVIGDANIVI

-1321 DLFNEVVYGSTL
+1321 DLFNEVVYSSTL

-1467 KEGASDIEAFS
+1467 KEGAGDIEAFS

-1613 PSVSKWAQV
+1613 PTVSKWAQV

-1677 GFSRDVEIMGS
+1677 GFNRDVEIMGS

-1866 PEVRKAAMKQIAGIY
+1866 PEVRKAAMRQIAGIY

-1944 LSDLIVRDAGKQDS
+1944 LSDLIVRDSGKQDS
-1958 QTLALTMMEM
+1958 QTIALTMMEM

-2008 KSIRYATEGT
+2008 KSFRYATEGT
-2018 RTLRGDPIT
+2018 KTLRGDPIT

-2132 VRYSSKMRKELMD
+2132 VRYSSKMRKELLD

>member
-29 QMQTEAS
+29 QMQTDAS
-36 QPLLDPREL
+36 KPLLDPREL
-45 GIGQLIGGG
+45 GIGQLISGG

-69 IPAFGASMLGRDEYA
+69 IPAFGASMIGRDEYA
-84 REQLGEYGARMAAEE
+84 REQLGEFGKRMAAEE

-105 FKSYKDIQGI
+105 FRSYKDVQGI
-115 GDAGSFIAETF
+115 GDVGGFVAETF

-143 TTAGKA
+143 TTAGKTI
-149 VAKKGL
+149 AKKGL
-155 ESAVKREAAAFAAKR
+155 ESAVKREAAEFAAKR

-175 AKDQIEETML
+175 AKDQLEETML

-190 GAAGVSARETGAK
+190 GAAGVSATETGAK

-213 SMGINMPDVF
+213 SMGINVPDVF
-223 QSIYEDTGE
+223 QSIYDDTGE

-243 LVGALDTYLPSK
+243 LVGALDTYLPGK

-260 GPAGKERIAAELL
+260 GPKGKERIAAELL

-287 AGQVLGTASGEAL
+287 AGQVLATAGGEAL

-360 STRLIAERE
+360 RARLIAERE
-369 AAAQALTPPAGVP
+369 AAAQALTPPANVP

-613 VGEEPSGTALEPTA
+613 VREEPSGTALEVPQNLV
-627 EEDIAEQKRLLRRR
+627 DLLTQARE
-641 ADAERVVRRAQTSEE
+641 ADT
-656 SRKAKEKLQ
+656 KASMSKYS
-665 KVDDE
+665 
-670 IDAFRAGADP
+670 
-680 RADKRVAE
+680 ADKRNATM
-688 ILARS
+688 AS
-693 AESQRRYE
+693 RRYLNAME
-701 EFTAELDANKA
+701 QATGTSEVTSPAWQALNNAVVEKA
-712 LSQEEQDAIQA
+712 DTLSQEEQDAIQA
-723 ELQAEMGSEAAPVV
+723 ELQAEMGGEAAPVV
-737 EEGKAKPARKRTK
+737 EEGKAKPTSKRTK
-750 GVSKGVVTAS
+750 GPAKGVVVAS
-760 PTEPAEPVAKV
+760 PTESAEPIAKV

-776 AKKQATAKATKA
+776 AKKQAAPKAPK
-788 VKEEKQPKVEG
+788 VVEEKQPKVEG
-799 TKEFRDLEGS
+799 TREFRDLEGS

-856 KVYFSKMPRLVDNLV
+856 KTYFSKMPRLVDNLV

-907 AVDWVRANL
+907 SVDWVRNNL
-916 GPDANKRL
+916 SSDTNKRL
-924 TRFISGFEQARDAYD
+924 SRFIAGFEQARDAYD

-968 ALQEELASTRNR
+968 ALQEELASSRNR

-1039 LAEVIGDANIII
+1039 LAEVIGDANIVI

-1299 ESIEPLIQ
+1299 ESIEPLVQ

-1408 QDIFDKLVQKG
+1408 KDIFDKLVQKG

-1467 KEGASDIEAFS
+1467 KEGAGDIEAFS

-1613 PSVSKWAQV
+1613 PTVSKWSQV

-1714 VRRLKTLSRVATD
+1714 VRRLKTLSRIATD
-1727 QGQLNRSQLYDI
+1727 QGQLNRSQLFDI
-1739 LEADDRSNPMSKI
+1739 LEADDRSNPLAKV

-1791 EGGTAGDLTQEQK
+1791 EGGTAGDLTQQQK

-1944 LSDLIVRDAGKQDS
+1944 LSDLIVRDSGKQDS
-1958 QTLALTMMEM
+1958 QTVALTMMEM

-1980 ERGLNMIRDGNV
+1980 ERGLKMIGEGNV

-2000 PTSLGNAM
+2000 PTSLGNVM
-2008 KSIRYATEGT
+2008 KSFRYATEGT
-2018 RTLRGDPIT
+2018 KTLRGDPIS

-2033 NIAAQLFGFAPA
+2033 NVAAQLFGFAPA
-2045 DYSKQLEINS
+2045 DYTKQLEINS

-2132 VRYSSKMRKELMD
+2132 VRYSSKMRKELLD

>member
-9 VGNVMFPDSMSDAD
+9 VGDVMFPDSMSDAD
-23 IMAQAK
+23 IMTQAK
-29 QMQTEAS
+29 QMQSEAS
-36 QPLLDPREL
+36 KPLLDPREL

-54 FSRGIEGLK
+54 FGRGIEGLK
-63 GTVADL
+63 GTVLDL
-69 IPAFGASMLGRDEYA
+69 IPALGASMIGRDEYA
-84 REQLGEYGARMAAEE
+84 KEQLGEYSKRMAAEE
-99 EINPTA
+99 EVNPTA
-105 FKSYKDIQGI
+105 YKSYKGVEGI
-115 GDAGSFIAETF
+115 GDVPGFVAETF
-126 GELGPDIL
+126 GELGPDII
-134 SFMVGAGVG
+134 SFMLGAGVG
-143 TTAGKA
+143 TTVGKTA
-149 VAKKGL
+149 AKKSL
-155 ESAVKREAAAFAAKR
+155 ESVVKKEATALAAKR
-170 NITGE
+170 GITGE
-175 AKDQIEETML
+175 AKDQLEETML
-185 RRAKF
+185 RRAQF
-190 GAAGVSARETGAK
+190 GAAGANAAETGAK
-203 VGLNTGLIGT
+203 VGLNTGLWGT
-213 SMGINMPDVF
+213 SLATNVPDVF
-223 QSIYEDTGE
+223 QSVYEDTGE
-232 LAPGIALTIGS
+232 LSPGIALTIGS
-243 LVGALDTYLPSK
+243 LVGALDTYLPGK
-255 ILKQL
+255 VLKQL
-260 GPAGKERIAAELL
+260 GRSGKERIAAEML

-287 AGQVLGTASGEAL
+287 AGEVLKTAAGEGL
-300 TESAQEALSMLGSQI
+300 TESAQEMLSILGSQI
-315 AGDQDPFFSQEN
+315 AGDKDEFFSQEN
-327 VDQIITSALKG
+327 VDNIITSAVKG
-338 FVGGSTYGA
+338 FIGGGTYGT

-360 STRLIAERE
+360 RNKQIAERK
-369 AAAQALTPPAGVP
+369 AASEVLTPADVP

-388 TAMPVSST
+388 QVMPVTPS
-396 GQAMTPEQAQLLQ
+396 GQAMDAQQAEALR

-415 QFEARV
+415 EFEARV

-438 KNLAEAEAGLARREQ
+438 KNLAEAEAALAQRDQ
-453 EAPVSTAPVAE
+453 EAPAAPVAQ

-482 KGTGLRPAS
+482 KGAGLKPAS
-491 GFYKKLL
+491 GFFKKLV

-523 LSDSTKNAIE
+523 LSESTKNAIE
-533 SIAMQAFGAFAKQQE
+533 AIAMQAFGAFAKQQE

-567 KPPVDQPSGDSVQVS
+567 KPPVTEPSGEGIQIPTE
-582 DGQVR
+582 QTR
-587 TESAEGTAAPEEQG
+587 AESAEGAAAPEEQG
-601 LAAPAGVTAESG
+601 LDTTAGTISEPG
-613 VGEEPSGTALEPTA
+613 VGEESVSAPLEPTA
-627 EEDIAEQKRLLRRR
+627 EEDIAEQKRLMRRLADARR
-641 ADAERVVRRAQTSEE
+641 AERRAEDLSENSKE
-656 SRKAKEKLQ
+656 KIALRKARAEL
-665 KVDDE
+665 
-670 IDAFRAGADP
+670 DAFSAEANPRMERRIQQLLAD
-680 RADKRVAE
+680 
-688 ILARS
+688 S

-701 EFTAELDANKA
+701 EFTAELDAKEA

-723 ELQAEMGSEAAPVV
+723 ELQAEMAGETAPVV
-737 EEGKAKPARKRTK
+737 EKGKAKSTSKRTK
-750 GVSKGVVTAS
+750 GPAKGVVVAS

-776 AKKQATAKATKA
+776 AKKQAAAKAPKA

-809 SSKDFMDFLGAGYMG
+809 SSKDFMDFLGAGYLG
-824 FAKQDVTDIDDN
+824 FAKEDVTDIDDN

-856 KVYFSKMPRLVDNLV
+856 KAYFSKMPRLVDNLV

-881 PQFRTEGESKLE
+881 PQFRAEGESKQE

-907 AVDWVRANL
+907 SVDWVRNNL
-916 GPDANKRL
+916 GPDANKKL
-924 TRFISGFEQARDAYD
+924 SRFISGFEQARDAYT
-939 DKKLMSL
+939 DKKLMAL
-946 IMGGLSGTREN
+946 IMSGLSGTREN

-980 AERRAATGKTK
+980 AERRAISGKTK

-1003 PLHPAIVSALRQGDI
+1003 PLHPSIVSALRQGDI

-1039 LAEVIGDANIII
+1039 LAEVIGDTNIVI
-1051 QENLVDEAGNPV
+1051 QENLTDEAGNPV
-1063 AGFFDPKTNTIH
+1063 AGFYDPKTNTIH

-1149 SINPNGEKINAWD
+1149 SINPNGEKITAWD

-1174 IVGMPPKPMESAFD
+1174 IVGMPPKPLESAFD
-1188 TADRL
+1188 AADRL
-1193 IDAIISPAP
+1193 VDAIISPAP

-1210 FSVANSGTASKV
+1210 FAVANSGTASKV
-1222 FDRFGQTLESLPGM
+1222 FDRLGQAMESLPGM

-1242 NVHEFLKNTVGGNFR
+1242 NVHEFLKNTLGGNFR
-1257 NFMLSLLPLN
+1257 NFMLSALPLN

-1299 ESIEPLIQ
+1299 ESIEPLVQ
-1307 RAEKFAKTNSQQQV
+1307 RAEKFAKTNGQAQV

-1366 NGKALYTQMRDAY
+1366 NGKALYTMMRDAY

-1395 AAVAD
+1395 ASVAD

-1432 YWLSYSARDAS
+1432 YWLSYSAKDAN

-1467 KEGASDIEAFS
+1467 KEGAGDIEAFS
-1478 NLSELNYRR
+1478 NLSEINYRR

-1526 FAQSFQK
+1526 FAQSFQR

-1576 DFARAVGKGT
+1576 DYARAVGKGT
-1586 GEEAQRDN
+1586 DAEAQQDN

-1613 PSVSKWAQV
+1613 PTVSKWAQV
-1622 ATSFGFNMT
+1622 ATSIGFNMT

-1655 GIYGLDNTRRAL
+1655 GVYGFDATRKAL
-1667 QQAYGIHLRS
+1667 QDAYGIHLRS
-1677 GFSRDVEIMGS
+1677 GFNRDVEIIGS
-1688 NGQMVK
+1688 NGQKVK
-1694 QKAMPALDNYNFDDP
+1694 QKSMPALDNYNFDDP
-1709 NLPPE
+1709 KLPPE
-1714 VRRLKTLSRVATD
+1714 VRRLKTLARVAKD
-1727 QGQLNRSQLYDI
+1727 QGQLNRSQLFDI
-1739 LEADDRSNPMSKI
+1739 LETDDRNNPLAKV
-1752 NAASGFIFHHGERIN
+1752 NAASGFVFHHGERIN

-1791 EGGTAGDLTQEQK
+1791 EGGTAGDLTQQQK

-1824 AAAAPRIAQS
+1824 AASAPRLAQS

-1930 FNYVTNVEIAGRTG
+1930 FNYVTNIEIAGRTG

-1958 QTLALTMMEM
+1958 QTVALTMMEM

-2000 PTSLGNAM
+2000 PTALGNVM
-2008 KSIRYATEGT
+2008 KSFRYANEGT
-2018 RTLRGDPIT
+2018 KTLRGDPIT

-2033 NIAAQLFGFAPA
+2033 NIAAQAFGFAPA

-2060 DKKINQEASKIKRQY
+2060 DKKINQEASKLKRQY

-2080 VGDTE
+2080 VGDSD
-2085 AKQEA
+2085 AKAEA

-2097 GAKHKGLEINRAT
+2097 GAKHKGLEMNSAT
-2110 IGDILDRSMQAQE
+2110 IGDILDRSMKAQE

-2132 VRYSSKMRKELMD
+2132 VRYSSKMRKELLD
-2145 MAKELE
+2145 MAKDLE